1 MESEGRKSGWDAIPN
16 EIVEHIFSF
25 VIANELRTQWQRI
38 PLINFEAIND
48 ECGTKCSYIW
58 PCFRQLQF
66 EKRCRRILKGMCVF
80 KLCTRDIRWGDHRL
94 KKMEYDFKRGLLH
107 NK

>member
-1 MESEGRKSGWDAIPN
+1 MESKGLKSGWDAIPN

-25 VIANELRTQWQRI
+25 VIANELRTQWHTV

-58 PCFRQLQF
+58 PLFRQLQF
-66 EKRCRRILKGMCVF
+66 ERRCRRILKAMCVF
-80 KLCTRDIRWGDHRL
+80 KLCPQGDSYGG
-94 KKMEYDFKRGLLH
+94 KMEYDFKRGLLH
-107 NK
+107 K